1 MSQPE
6 PTVQAD
12 PYTHL
17 PQLRGCLTP
26 AEQSALRLTP
36 QTLAVWD
43 AQACAGG
50 LPPDWRWSEQ
60 QIEASRQAVLAPV
73 LGPVLGGGPTP
84 APPPQD
90 LWVFGY
96 GSLMWDPAIHFSELR
111 RAALP
116 GHARRFSFQALMGR
130 GTPERPALM
139 LALEPADAAG
149 TNDCHGLVF
158 RIPAALAAEESALLW
173 RREMIRG
180 GYLPRLLPLRTPQGP
195 VQALVFLANP
205 GHESYIGALPLAQA
219 AATIAVASGRLGRNR
234 DYLSQL
240 DAQLLRLGIADSY
253 IHQLWAAVQALPS
266 D

>member
-1 MSQPE
+1 M
-6 PTVQAD
+6 QAD
-12 PYTHL
+12 PYAHL

-36 QTLAVWD
+36 QALAVWD
-43 AQACAGG
+43 AQASAGG
-50 LPPDWRWSEQ
+50 LPLDWRWSEQ
-60 QIEASRQAVLAPV
+60 QIEASRLAV
-73 LGPVLGGGPTP
+73 LGPVLSSGASP
-84 APPPQD
+84 ACPAQD

-111 RAALP
+111 RAVLP
-116 GHARRFSFQALMGR
+116 GHARRFSFEALMGR

-139 LALEPADAAG
+139 LALEPEPVADADADADVAG
-149 TNDCHGLVF
+149 CQGLVF

-180 GYLPRLLPLRTPQGP
+180 GYVPRLLPLRTPQGP

-205 GHESYIGALPLAQA
+205 GHASYVGVLPLAQA

-234 DYLSQL
+234 DYLAQL
-240 DAQLLRLGIADSY
+240 DAQLLRLGIADGY
-253 IHQLWAAVQALPS
+253 IHQLWAAVRALSP